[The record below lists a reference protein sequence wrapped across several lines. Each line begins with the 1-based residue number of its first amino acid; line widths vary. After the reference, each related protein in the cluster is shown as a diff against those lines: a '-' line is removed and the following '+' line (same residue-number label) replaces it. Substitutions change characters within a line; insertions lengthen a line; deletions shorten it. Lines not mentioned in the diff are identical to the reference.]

1 MIESELTWHNDHETQ
16 KLNFRFHSQKLVPVK
31 GAQFPYKHPAY
42 WIVKRNVNLVELPSL
57 SVRTYAAPFPPL
69 ANKREPEQ
77 FFNNDLELALF
88 IAELEPAVWR

>member
-1 MIESELTWHNDHETQ
+1 MIESELTWQSDHVLLRST
-16 KLNFRFHSQKLVPVK
+16 LHFRWHSQKLVPVK

-69 ANKREPEQ
+69 AK
-77 FFNNDLELALF
+77 
-88 IAELEPAVWR
+88 